1 MAQFEGK
8 NILVVG
14 GTSGIGLELTNQLA
28 AQGAAVWVASRNASG
43 SGLPAGVNE
52 IGLDVTGDVSA
63 LSSTLPDVLHGLAY
77 CPGTINLKPF
87 ARLTDED
94 FSKDF
99 QINVLGAIRV
109 VRAVLPKLKKAES
122 SSIVFFSTVAA
133 RVGMNFHTSV
143 ATAKSALEGLTVS
156 LAAELAANRVRVN
169 AVAPSLTDTPLAGNL
184 LSTPE
189 KREASDKRHPL
200 GRVGTPADI
209 AGMAF
214 FLLSDQAAW
223 LSGQI
228 LHVDGGMSTLRSV

>member
-14 GTSGIGLELTNQLA
+14 GTSGIGLELTHQLA
-28 AQGAAVWVASRNASG
+28 AQGAAVWVASRNA

-63 LSSTLPDVLHGLAY
+63 LTAALPDVLHGLAY

-87 ARLTDED
+87 TRLTDED
-94 FSKDF
+94 FSTDF
-99 QINVLGAIRV
+99 QINVLGAIKV
-109 VRAVLPKLKKAES
+109 VRTVLPKLKKAGS
-122 SSIVFFSTVAA
+122 GSIVFFSTVAA

-169 AVAPSLTDTPLAGNL
+169 AIAPSLTDTPLAGNL

-209 AGMAF
+209 AGMAL

-223 LSGQI
+223 LSGQV
-228 LHVDGGMSTLRSV
+228 LHVDGGGLKDCSCNP